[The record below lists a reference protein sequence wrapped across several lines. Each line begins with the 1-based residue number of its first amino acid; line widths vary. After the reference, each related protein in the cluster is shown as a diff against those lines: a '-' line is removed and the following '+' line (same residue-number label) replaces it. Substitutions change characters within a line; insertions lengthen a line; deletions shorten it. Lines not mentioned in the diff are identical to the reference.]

1 MKALTANLELLR
13 AFLWEMPEAT
23 DAEKRHK
30 QAALDIWIETNAVA
44 EALPEIQLTLG
55 VDVQRDGREVAAQVR
70 KPPEPIAHLRHP
82 AYGPGS
88 ITDAATYE
96 KCGGGILG
104 CGGGPHCTSDHK

>member
-13 AFLWEMPEAT
+13 TFLWEMPEAT

-44 EALPEIQLTLG
+44 EALPEITITTPA
-55 VDVQRDGREVAAQVR
+55 EVRAQDR
-70 KPPEPIAHLRHP
+70 KPPEPIAHLRYP

-88 ITDAATYE
+88 ITDAASYE
-96 KCGGGILG
+96 ECGGGMLG